1 LALRKSE
8 VETDFSIT
16 FSQQN
21 LKLNIMKNQ
30 NQPLEIWKDIPDY
43 EGCYQVSNYGRV
55 KSLSREIFLYRS
67 SFISE
72 EKILKYH
79 VNKGYAQHVLC
90 KKGENKNF
98 KVHQLVAMA
107 FLGHVRCGFELVV
120 DHIDEDKL
128 NNKLSNLQIV
138 TARENVS
145 KSIKNKTSKYTGV
158 HWCNYHKKFIANIVI
173 NGKQKNLGSFDN
185 EIDAFSAYEK
195 ALSDYNNFNIV
206 PIYNKKT
213 SKYIGVCWIE
223 RRKRWC
229 STIRINGKN
238 KQIGYFKEED
248 EAHKAYE
255 LYKTLNK

>member
-1 LALRKSE
+1 
-8 VETDFSIT
+8 
-16 FSQQN
+16 
-21 LKLNIMKNQ
+21 MKNQ

>member
-1 LALRKSE
+1 
-8 VETDFSIT
+8 
-16 FSQQN
+16 
-21 LKLNIMKNQ
+21 MKNQ
-30 NQPLEIWKDIPDY
+30 NQQLEIWNDIPDY
-43 EGCYQVSNYGRV
+43 EGRYQVSNYGRV

-72 EKILKYH
+72 EKILTCSI
-79 VNKGYAQHVLC
+79 NKGYSQCVLC
-90 KKGENKNF
+90 KKGKKKCF
-98 KVHQLVAMA
+98 KTHQLVAIA
-107 FLGHVRCGFELVV
+107 FLGHKLCGFELVV
-120 DHIDEDKL
+120 DHIDENKL

-158 HWCNYHKKFIANIVI
+158 HWCKLHKKFISHIHI

-185 EIDAFSAYEK
+185 ETDAFSAYKK

-238 KQIGYFKEED
+238 KQIGYFKEEE
-248 EAHKAYE
+248 EAHNAYQ
-255 LYKTLNK
+255 LYKNLKLEK